1 MFVWILPRSVSWFHV
16 QDQHRQHSRR
26 RPDSAEAVVIESR
39 ETRTYLRTARRT
51 AFIRI
56 LDEYDLDVVNF
67 RAFAAGSAGVG
78 EIVDGVGEVAAGKN
92 ALLAAFWR
100 LRRRRRW
107 ATTAVKIRSRGW
119 TLWRYMVFLRR
130 SLEQT
135 KFRYLCS
142 EKVNCLLPGQYTLAS
157 SSS

>member
-1 MFVWILPRSVSWFHV
+1 MCIYIRYLTYKSQAAQKDHDNDECLEIVVLHQPKHAAAKT
-16 QDQHRQHSRR
+16 

-100 LRRRRRW
+100 LRRRRR
-107 ATTAVKIRSRGW
+107 
-119 TLWRYMVFLRR
+119 
-130 SLEQT
+130 
-135 KFRYLCS
+135 
-142 EKVNCLLPGQYTLAS
+142 
-157 SSS
+157 